1 MLSRFVLIVPAEHT
15 VSMTAFLVFIVIV
28 AILGL
33 AGRYGTDSRM
43 DRPGRQI

>member
-1 MLSRFVLIVPAEHT
+1 
-15 VSMTAFLVFIVIV
+15 MTAFFAFLVIV

-33 AGRYGTDSRM
+33 AGRYGADSRF

>member
-1 MLSRFVLIVPAEHT
+1 MLSRFVLIVPAGQA
-15 VSMTAFLVFIVIV
+15 MFMNAFLVFLVIV

-33 AGRYGTDSRM
+33 AGRYGADSRV

>member
-15 VSMTAFLVFIVIV
+15 VSMTAFLAFLVIV

-33 AGRYGTDSRM
+33 AGRYGADSRT
-43 DRPGRQI
+43 DRPGRQF